1 MPQALYDEKSAA
13 YFTTLQ
19 QLFITL
25 QRIITQKD
33 ETI

>member
-19 QLFITL
+19 KLFITL
-25 QRIITQKD
+25 QRIITQRD

>member
-1 MPQALYDEKSAA
+1 MPQALYEKSAA